1 MEAAPFFCLTEINA
15 AGCGMLLFSS
25 FAMRY
30 EGYSSGGGG
39 GGPPPHPPPLSMP
52 FAPPFGGDSYRPDRD
67 RDRDIPPHSPSGPYF
82 DREDRD
88 LYRPSRGSG
97 GRSGRSWGNSSN
109 SNNNT
114 MRSRERDREG
124 SIKSPRS
131 VTSVGSG
138 SHWSSSRTRDDT
150 RFDNNHRDEER
161 NSRTMEP
168 AGKRVGSW
176 NFYSR

>member
-1 MEAAPFFCLTEINA
+1 
-15 AGCGMLLFSS
+15 
-25 FAMRY
+25 MRY
-30 EGYSSGGGG
+30 EG
-39 GGPPPHPPPLSMP
+39 PPPPPPLSMP

-88 LYRPSRGSG
+88 LYRPSRGAG
-97 GRSGRSWGNSSN
+97 GDNDRYRTGRSGGRSWGNSSN
-109 SNNNT
+109 SNT
-114 MRSRERDREG
+114 MRSRERDRE

-138 SHWSSSRTRDDT
+138 SHWSSSRTRGGDDT

-161 NSRTMEP
+161 NTRTMEP
-168 AGKRVGSW
+168 SGKE
-176 NFYSR
+176 FE